1 MKLNKYF
8 MLGLAGLA
16 FAACSNE
23 EGVPE
28 VRKQDKAIIRLSLGK
43 AGTRGLGESVANKYN
58 NIKDLV
64 INFYNAEGNYVDIP
78 DTYTDE
84 NGDTYSNLDAIT
96 KAVTD
101 LQGKHEATLEIKGV
115 PKYATQVYIVANQPA
130 ISETG
135 NEKGID
141 MSSIS
146 KAKASHIFLSSQ
158 KDCLNSTL
166 TSMDTGEI
174 GEDDNVVNAELTPV
188 ACRFELKDFTAK
200 KKPADWAGAEIKSFE
215 VKGIYINRFY
225 PWGILSGQ
233 EIEDHYVI
241 ARGNDK
247 NNYDID
253 KYKNIEYSYN
263 NKTKTYDF
271 GYMCDG
277 NDISA
282 TFTYADTDLGDNTY
296 IYTAK
301 TPQTDQNGNY
311 WGYQLLPGDV
321 PHLVIKLGVVYD
333 DGVGKENEKYL
344 VVEKYKNGNTGLAEV
359 TRGHVYQIDNL
370 VFDASNL
377 VDIPYEGTKT
387 VSANI
392 KVLAWVAVP
401 ITPDFSK

>member
-43 AGTRGLGESVANKYN
+43 AETRGLGESVATKYN
-58 NIKDLV
+58 KINDLV
-64 INFYNAEGNYVDIP
+64 INFYNAQGDYVDIP
-78 DTYTDE
+78 DTYTDQT
-84 NGDTYSNLDAIT
+84 GTYDNVAAIKTAVDAL
-96 KAVTD
+96 KGGA
-101 LQGKHEATLEIKGV
+101 HEAKLEIRGV
-115 PKYATQVYIVANQPA
+115 PNYATQVYIVANQPA

-166 TSMDTGEI
+166 TSMETGVIKEN
-174 GEDDNVVNAELTPV
+174 GDNNVVNAELTPV
-188 ACRFELKDFTAK
+188 ACRFELRDFTAK
-200 KKPADWAGAEIKSFE
+200 RKPADWAGAEIKSFE

-225 PWGILSGQ
+225 PWGLLSGKPT
-233 EIEDHYVI
+233 EDHDVI
-241 ARGNDK
+241 ARENK
-247 NNYDID
+247 PENYTKEKYQAIEYT
-253 KYKNIEYSYN
+253 YKNT
-263 NKTKTYDF
+263 TKEYDF

-277 NDISA
+277 NDIS
-282 TFTYADTDLGDNTY
+282 TDFTYADKDLGDATY
-296 IYTAK
+296 IYAAK
-301 TPQTDQNGNY
+301 TTQTNSW

-321 PHLVIKLGVVYD
+321 PHLVIELGVVYD
-333 DGVGKENEKYL
+333 DGDGTEKRKYL
-344 VVEKYKNGNTGLAEV
+344 VVQKYKDGGAGLAEV

-370 VFDASNL
+370 IFDASNL